1 MFALIKQINGVDLNG
16 NLQVLSKNDDRSNS
30 SSRTKKPDIENLK
43 KELVMDEHRITIQE
57 LCDRLQTNSEDVR
70 LLILIQVYH

>member
-16 NLQVLSKNDDRSNS
+16 NLQVLSKNDDRSNG

-70 LLILIQVYH
+70 ILILIQVYH